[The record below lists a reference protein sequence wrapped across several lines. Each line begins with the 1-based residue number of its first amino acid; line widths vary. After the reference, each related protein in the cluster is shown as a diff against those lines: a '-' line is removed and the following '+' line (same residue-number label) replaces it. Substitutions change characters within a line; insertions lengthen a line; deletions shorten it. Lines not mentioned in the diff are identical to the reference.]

1 MITPSAK
8 ITGVKN
14 ISDLLKELGHDALKD
29 SQIKQGLR
37 KLAKPIIQSIKSKAP
52 VDLGTL
58 KKSIG
63 VIKGLRSRK
72 GKPFILIGPRYYAP
86 WNGFHAHLQEVGK
99 EVYDV
104 PFEGQKMVFN
114 AWSDNRNRTIND
126 LEKLLMQMLQKK
138 LNKLNK

>member
-72 GKPFILIGPRYYAP
+72 GKPFILIGPRYYSP